1 VHSQPAPPAARLAG
15 FERLHAE
22 GRRAVLAGTHQVE
35 CVPANGGPRWA
46 AGAVLRPDRRAARA
60 IEQVARTAAA
70 VVGAGHWLAGAA
82 RSSHL
87 SLRRHLEPRR
97 RPIWAGD
104 RLVAR
109 YAAALRAAAKSS
121 GPVRFAVAGLILT
134 PVSVMAR
141 AIPADAAADD
151 LATIFDAALHAG
163 GCHQAGSPVLW
174 YVNLVY
180 FTGPVQGPD
189 ELAAWTEARQ
199 QMKVTDVR
207 VTEMQIVRWQ
217 YTTTGMMPVALASAS
232 LRWASTARGDS
243 QADQADQR
251 ARVRRQCGHTR
262 QAKVQSGLPGGVR
275 PGRAGLR
282 HWVSYSSWRRHQ
294 IPVSLRP
301 RGARSSHGY
310 IPHSTSIPRS

>member
-1 VHSQPAPPAARLAG
+1 VHSQPAPRAARLAG

-22 GRRAVLAGTHQVE
+22 GRRAVLTGIHQVE
-35 CVPANGGPRWA
+35 CAPPHGGPRWA
-46 AGAVLRPDRRAARA
+46 VGAVLRPDPRAAQA
-60 IEQVARTAAA
+60 IEQVARAAAA
-70 VVGAGHWLAGAA
+70 VVGAHHWLAGAA

-97 RPIWAGD
+97 RPVPAGD

-109 YAAALRAAAKSS
+109 YAAALRAAAKST
-121 GPVRFAVAGLILT
+121 GPVRFAITGLILT

-151 LATIFDAALHAG
+151 LAAIFGAALHAEE
-163 GCHQAGSPVLW
+163 CHEAGSTPLLW

-180 FTGPVQGPD
+180 FTGPVHAAD

-217 YTTTGMMPVALASAS
+217 YTVTGMMPVALASAS
-232 LRWASTARGDS
+232 L
-243 QADQADQR
+243 
-251 ARVRRQCGHTR
+251 
-262 QAKVQSGLPGGVR
+262 L
-275 PGRAGLR
+275 
-282 HWVSYSSWRRHQ
+282 
-294 IPVSLRP
+294 
-301 RGARSSHGY
+301 
-310 IPHSTSIPRS
+310 